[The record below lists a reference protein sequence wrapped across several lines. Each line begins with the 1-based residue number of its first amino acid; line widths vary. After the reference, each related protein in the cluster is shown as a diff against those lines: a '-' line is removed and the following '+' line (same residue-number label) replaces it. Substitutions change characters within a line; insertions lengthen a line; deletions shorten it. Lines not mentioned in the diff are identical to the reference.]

1 MSDYYFVDGKDN
13 PPAQKPELFMP
24 VNLLKQKVGSGG
36 IDEARIEKAQ
46 TLIQNVSNDIFKELI
61 NELLSILQTLIAL
74 CRHEQYHNTEKLI
87 EDYAA
92 TFVQIKAHGA
102 MFRYPLMSS
111 IANNAVR
118 FLDNVNDVDEKTLDV
133 LQAHCDAIHLVK
145 SKKMEGDGG
154 EKGEQIKKALAEAC
168 KRYFNIKKK

>member
-1 MSDYYFVDGKDN
+1 MSEYYYVDGPKN
-13 PPAQKPELFMP
+13 PPAQRPELFSP

-46 TLIQNVSNDIFKELI
+46 TLIQGVSNDVFRELI

-74 CRHEQYHNTEKLI
+74 CRHEQYYNTQKLI
-87 EDYAA
+87 EDFAA

-111 IANNAVR
+111 IANNAIR
-118 FLDNVNDVDEKTLDV
+118 FLDNLTDVDGKALDV
-133 LQAHCDAIHLVK
+133 LQAHCDSIHLVK
-145 SKKMEGDGG
+145 SKKLEGDGG
-154 EKGEQIKKALAEAC
+154 EKGAEIKKALADAC
-168 KRYFNIKKK
+168 QRYFNQKSK